1 MITSFPL
8 TAMNTIGFDPILV
21 QKNTTPFYYFLPYK
35 RIKGKLRVARTHS
48 RHVRWVHTGG
58 TFKRG

>member
-1 MITSFPL
+1 MSSTEFIYEPFQS
-8 TAMNTIGFDPILV
+8 A
-21 QKNTTPFYYFLPYK
+21 KSTTPFYYFLPYK
-35 RIKGKLRVARTHS
+35 RIKGKLRVALTHS